1 MRNTL
6 FLSLMASAVILT
18 PFASSAKTS
27 DSLEKLLKKN
37 DASRVNVQALLNA
50 ERREDRKDSRQERML
65 RQTLRGTLTSIS
77 DSTLQ
82 LRVASTTF
90 SVDASSATFVRR
102 FGGAMVMSDL
112 QVNDELIVH
121 GVWTNGGTLKA
132 EKIQDLSLQARN
144 GTFSGTVTSLSS
156 ASSSFVMLTN
166 GRGSQ
171 TINLTSST
179 KITKN
184 GEAVSSTFLA
194 VGQKVNVVG
203 VWNRTNENVTALRVA
218 ITVPVVPVHIQGTVT
233 SLANDGK
240 ITLLSDGKT
249 YTVNLRSSVLVFSQ
263 YQRMKAADIRMGD
276 TLDVWARGE
285 QGSLDLKAYFVR
297 NLSQVNTQTHI
308 LTLGDTSRTLQV
320 DVGDRIVLRL
330 NNGYTWSGAMS
341 SNATVLTMTQST
353 PTTFEAKATG
363 TADITVNGDPT
374 CRTAT
379 PACAAPSVL
388 FRATVNV
395 VNAR

>member
-1 MRNTL
+1 MRDVL
-6 FLSLMASAVILT
+6 FLSLMVGAVILT

-27 DSLEKLLKKN
+27 DSFEKRLKKDSSRAQVLEK
-37 DASRVNVQALLNA
+37 AGH
-50 ERREDRKDSRQERML
+50 REDREDMREKRAL
-65 RQTLRGTLTSIS
+65 RQTLRGTLTSING
-77 DSTLQ
+77 STLA
-82 LRVASTTF
+82 LRVSSVTF
-90 SVDASSATFVRR
+90 TIDASSATFVRR
-102 FGGAMVMSDL
+102 FGGEMMLTDL
-112 QVNDELIVH
+112 QVNDELVVH
-121 GVWTNGGTLKA
+121 GVWTNGGVLKA
-132 EKIQDLSLQARN
+132 EKIQNLSLQARS

-171 TINLTSST
+171 AINLTSST

-194 VGQKVNVVG
+194 VGQKVKVDG
-203 VWNRTNENVTALRVA
+203 VWNRANESVTALRVA
-218 ITVPVVPVHIQGTVT
+218 ITVPVVPVHVQGTVA

-263 YQRMKAADIRMGD
+263 YQRMKAGDMRVGD

-297 NLSQVNTQTHI
+297 NLSQVNTQTHV

-341 SNATVLTMTQST
+341 SNATVLAMTQST
-353 PTTFEAKATG
+353 PTTFEAKAMG

-379 PACAAPSVL
+379 PACAAHSVL

-395 VNAR
+395 VNTR